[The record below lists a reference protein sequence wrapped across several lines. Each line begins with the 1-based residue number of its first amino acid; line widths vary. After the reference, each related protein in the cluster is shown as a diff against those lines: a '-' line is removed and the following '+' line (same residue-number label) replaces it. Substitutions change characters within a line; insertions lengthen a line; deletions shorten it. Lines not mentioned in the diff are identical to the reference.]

1 MKRTTA
7 LSMTAIAALTL
18 GLAGCNAGGDSGGS
32 TGEGGGGGGGD
43 AIVIGTSLPLTGP
56 LAGFG
61 ALIQTGYEDAVDQ
74 VNGDGGIEIDGQA
87 RMVELVIQDNA
98 SDATTAGDQAR
109 SLILEN
115 GAVALLGSVSP
126 PLNIPMSNV
135 AEVEQV
141 PFVTS
146 LTPTRAWRGANAD
159 GWNYAWD
166 LFFDEFVM
174 TDLQFQ
180 ASDLVE
186 TNKKVALFT
195 DNEEDGLTMGVLWEE
210 KAPEFGYEIVSHA
223 EFPVGTSDFTSFI
236 NEAKAAG
243 AEVVIAQML
252 PPDAFALWKQMKA
265 LQFVPQVA
273 FCEKCATTGAFQKEL
288 GPLAEGTMSADYYP
302 LEANDEAT
310 RLTEAYGEELGQNV
324 DLSSVI
330 VAQTAA
336 SVLLAAIA
344 EADSTDAAAINDAIG
359 ATDADFAAGPIS
371 FNDENVAD
379 ITPISAQWQG
389 STMVQIYPET
399 DAALQV
405 PVTGLQ

>member
-1 MKRTTA
+1 MKRSMG
-7 LSMTAIAALTL
+7 LSITAIAVMTL
-18 GLAGCNAGGDSGGS
+18 GLAGCAAGGGAEGGGAEAGGDP
-32 TGEGGGGGGGD
+32 
-43 AIVIGTSLPLTGP
+43 IVIGASLPLTGG

-61 ALIQTGYEDAVDQ
+61 PLIQAGYEDAVDQ
-74 VNGDGGIEIDGQA
+74 VNSAGGIELDGQT
-87 RMVELVIQDNA
+87 RQVELVIQDNA

-109 SLILEN
+109 ALILEN

-146 LTPTRAWRGANAD
+146 LTPTRAWRAANAD

-166 LFFDEFVM
+166 LFFDELVM

-195 DNEEDGLTMGVLWEE
+195 DNEEDGLTMGALWEE
-210 KAPEFGYEIVSHA
+210 KAPEFGYDIVSHA
-223 EFPVGTSDFTSFI
+223 EFPVGTSDFSGFI

-243 AEVVIAQML
+243 AEIVIAQML

-288 GPLAEGTMSADYYP
+288 GELAEGTMSADYFP
-302 LEANDEAT
+302 LEANEDSD
-310 RLTEAYGEELGQNV
+310 RLTEAYVDQFGQNV

-336 SVLLAAIA
+336 SVLLQAIA
-344 EADSTDAAAINDAIG
+344 AAGSTDADAINEAIG
-359 ATDADFAAGPIS
+359 ATDGDFAAGAIS

-389 STMVQIYPET
+389 PAMVQVYPESDT
-399 DAALQV
+399 SATLQA
-405 PVTGLQ
+405 PVAGLQ